1 MHVPERVSGATE
13 AAGTAQEEKEEGDE
27 VNQRE
32 RYDTH

>member
-1 MHVPERVSGATE
+1 MHVPERIFGTTE

-32 RYDTH
+32 RYGTH